1 MQVLK
6 AGVTALDLINKKQGF
21 HTLKG
26 YEILDN
32 KSITNAMEDYLEMI
46 LRLSEKDGAVRIS
59 QLAAGL
65 NVKPSSASKMAD
77 NLKSHGLIDF
87 EKYGSIK
94 LTLKGEQL
102 AKYLIHRHSI
112 LNQLLCAINQSE
124 DELEQVEK
132 IEHYLSPKTI
142 LNIENFLKKQNLW
155 VE

>member
-1 MQVLK
+1 M
-6 AGVTALDLINKKQGF
+6 DLINKKQGF

-46 LRLSEKDGAVRIS
+46 LRLSEKDSAVRIS

-77 NLKSHGLIDF
+77 NLKSHGLINF

-102 AKYLIHRHSI
+102 AKYLINRHNI
-112 LNQLLCAINQSE
+112 LNRLLCA
-124 DELEQVEK
+124 
-132 IEHYLSPKTI
+132 
-142 LNIENFLKKQNLW
+142 
-155 VE
+155 